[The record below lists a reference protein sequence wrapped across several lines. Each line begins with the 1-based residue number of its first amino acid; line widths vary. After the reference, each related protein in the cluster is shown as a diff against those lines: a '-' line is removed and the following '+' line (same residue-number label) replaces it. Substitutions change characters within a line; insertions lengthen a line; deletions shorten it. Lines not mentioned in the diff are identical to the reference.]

1 MSILTKIK
9 TKLKSGTWYPFY
21 NTFYEKEKIDSKMVL
36 LESRSGRG
44 LESNIFVILQEL
56 NKKEYEDY
64 PVILAVRKGYESGV
78 WEKLKHYG
86 LKIDK
91 MISFGSISYY
101 RYLSR
106 A

>member
-1 MSILTKIK
+1 
-9 TKLKSGTWYPFY
+9 
-21 NTFYEKEKIDSKMVL
+21 MVL

-91 MISFGSISYY
+91 MFPLEVFPIIGICQGQDFSSMILPFPED
-101 RYLSR
+101 L
-106 A
+106 

>member
-64 PVILAVRKGYESGV
+64 PVILAVRKG
-78 WEKLKHYG
+78 
-86 LKIDK
+86 
-91 MISFGSISYY
+91 
-101 RYLSR
+101 LSECVAWHTSEVHGKR
-106 A
+106 QCG